1 MLQALGTRKS
11 YVPPSFTLWRRKD
24 GTEFPAEPSF
34 ASWKTKEG
42 TFATAI
48 VRDVTPTNSTT
59 TQTREKQCRI
69 RYIFFLRTSK
79 GETPS

>member
-1 MLQALGTRKS
+1 
-11 YVPPSFTLWRRKD
+11 VPPLFTLWRRKD

-48 VRDVTPTNSTT
+48 VRDVSEQKKMEAAIAENEARFRLWRP
-59 TQTREKQCRI
+59 QQ
-69 RYIFFLRTSK
+69 
-79 GETPS
+79 TPS